1 LCDIIIFNI
10 NSFRFGEF
18 NSLVND
24 EKSKF
29 NEVLRSLESI
39 KREFYQ
45 NIETERTRLNTAINE
60 SRETALIVTN
70 DRIEKTKEDIL
81 IRIRD
86 VEKVNIS
93 YFLNIYMKN
102 YYIIS

>member
-1 LCDIIIFNI
+1 ML
-10 NSFRFGEF
+10 
-18 NSLVND
+18 ND

-29 NEVLRSLESI
+29 NEVQRALESV

-45 NIETERTRLNTAINE
+45 NIETERARVNTVINE
-60 SRETALIVTN
+60 SRETALIIAT

-86 VEKVNIS
+86 VERVNIS
-93 YFLNIYMKN
+93 K
-102 YYIIS
+102 